1 MKVDAWSGICTAGIS
16 LGQLSIG
23 ITASALNYRS
33 GFKRSASTSFLGAVA
48 AQPNSCGKFGQ
59 DFLRTVFDR
68 IRKKGVLR
76 WASILGKVGRP
87 R

>member
-1 MKVDAWSGICTAGIS
+1 LESNPTDRRLDVKKRFSDEQII
-16 LGQLSIG
+16 
-23 ITASALNYRS
+23 
-33 GFKRSASTSFLGAVA
+33 GFKRSASTSFLGEVA
-48 AQPNSCGKFGQ
+48 AQPNSSGKFGQ